1 MSVVTLDSRR
11 PTIEDVTGG
20 ALDLVGEVFDSHV
33 VFPSAEARDAV
44 VLWALHTHVCGSF
57 DTTPRLSVRSK
68 DPGSGKSLVL
78 EVMEHVVPDP
88 LLAVYLTPGV
98 MWRKLEHGSPTILLD
113 EADTIFGRAGSSSS
127 HRELRGIINAGHRR
141 GSTVPRCVGSE
152 DVKEFHVFGPVAMAG
167 LGRLPDTIASRSV
180 EIVMRKRRASD
191 PVVRPFRLRFAEP
204 MLKRAFKAC
213 ESWAGV
219 ASASLRVALPDLPV
233 MNRDADVWEPL
244 VAIADLA
251 GEEWAARARRACKAL
266 TAQREVPVGVS
277 LLADLRIVFG
287 EDHAVGTDELVRRL
301 RELPDSKWDHDT
313 FTGRTLAK
321 LLREFDVSSQAVR
334 CDGVVVRGYKRD
346 AVAAAWVEFAPEE
359 TPVGLSPGA

>member
-1 MSVVTLDSRR
+1 MTVVQMQRRESSVESATL
-11 PTIEDVTGG
+11 V
-20 ALDLVGEVFDSHV
+20 ALDAVGDVFDAHV
-33 VFPSAEARDAV
+33 VFPSPEARDAV
-44 VLWALHTHVCGSF
+44 VLWALHTHVVGSF

-78 EVMEHVVPDP
+78 EVLEHVVPNP

-113 EADTIFGRAGSSSS
+113 EADTIFGRVGSASS

-152 DVKEFHVFGPVAMAG
+152 DVKEFRVFGPVAMAG

-180 EIVMRKRRASD
+180 EIVMRKRRVSD
-191 PVVRPFRLRFAEP
+191 APVRPFRLRFAEP
-204 MLKRAFKAC
+204 MLKRARSAC
-213 ESWAGV
+213 EAWAGV
-219 ASASLRVALPDLPV
+219 AAAPLRVALPDLPV

-251 GEEWAARARRACKAL
+251 GEEWGQRARRACKAL

-277 LLADLRIVFG
+277 LLADLRDAFG
-287 EDHAVGTDELVRRL
+287 DDAAVATDELVRRL
-301 RELPDSKWDHDT
+301 RELPDSRWDHDT
-313 FTGRTLAK
+313 FTGRVLAK
-321 LLREFDVSSQAVR
+321 LLREFDVASQAVR
-334 CDGVVVRGYKRD
+334 CGGAVVRGYKRD

-359 TPVGLSPGA
+359 APAGSSPGA